1 MRVICIINSWGY
13 ASYFMH
19 FLCAYITSIIILAS
33 WCMHHLVSIMMIALS
48 HMHHFGHA
56 WNPPSSCCIII
67 ANIHSTV
74 YYIHD
79 YIPSIAFWVGA
90 FCHYF
95 LIALVQIGMFYN
107 QHHPNYSGNKLW
119 ARMFQ
124 TSLINLSNYPHL
136 LSMSFVMILALWEFD
151 HLFLSYLVKLIYV
164 QSLHALVILISSC
177 SCHQPQSSLV
187 WLLFATFDV

>member
-1 MRVICIINSWGY
+1 MHHTLCISYVHISQASSSLHHGVCIISSVSWWLHWVICTISVMHEILHLHV
-13 ASYFMH
+13 ASS
-19 FLCAYITSIIILAS
+19 LQTYI
-33 WCMHHLVSIMMIALS
+33 
-48 HMHHFGHA
+48 
-56 WNPPSSCCIII
+56 
-67 ANIHSTV
+67 STV

-90 FCHYF
+90 FYHYF

-177 SCHQPQSSLV
+177 SRHQPQSSLV